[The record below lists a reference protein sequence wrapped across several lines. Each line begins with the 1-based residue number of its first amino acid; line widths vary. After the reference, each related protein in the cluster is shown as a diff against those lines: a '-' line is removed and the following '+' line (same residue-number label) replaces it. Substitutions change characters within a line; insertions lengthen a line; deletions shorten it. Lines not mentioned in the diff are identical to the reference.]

1 MTVLGIVGPMGSGK
15 SHMLDIFGRL
25 GAFTIRADDLSRE
38 LLQPGVPL
46 TLAIKRTFG
55 EEYFDG
61 EGRLLRGKL
70 ASAIFASET
79 ARRRLNEIMYP
90 AMVSGLR
97 QRLQELRS
105 APSPPALVVVEAA
118 NLYEM
123 GADELVDHVLSV
135 TAPRPVREERIRRR
149 DGLTLGETRR
159 RLDAHAAAGLDDSRA
174 DFEISTDT
182 EEGQLQAD
190 VEALY
195 GRLVGDRT

>member
-1 MTVLGIVGPMGSGK
+1 M
-15 SHMLDIFGRL
+15 
-25 GAFTIRADDLSRE
+25 
-38 LLQPGVPL
+38 
-46 TLAIKRTFG
+46 
-55 EEYFDG
+55 
-61 EGRLLRGKL
+61 
-70 ASAIFASET
+70 
-79 ARRRLNEIMYP
+79 
-90 AMVSGLR
+90 
-97 QRLQELRS
+97 
-105 APSPPALVVVEAA
+105 
-118 NLYEM
+118 
-123 GADELVDHVLSV
+123 